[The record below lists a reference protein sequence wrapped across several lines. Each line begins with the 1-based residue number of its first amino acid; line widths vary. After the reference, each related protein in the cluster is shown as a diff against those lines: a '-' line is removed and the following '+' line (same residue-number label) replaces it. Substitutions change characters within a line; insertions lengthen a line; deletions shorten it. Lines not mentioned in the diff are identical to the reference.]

1 MSTDNRGYGLADAE
15 ELIDEEVWNFLP
27 KRVKVP

>member
-1 MSTDNRGYGLADAE
+1 MSTDGRGLGLAETE

>member
-1 MSTDNRGYGLADAE
+1 MIYGWWGLGLAEFE